1 MSFRAILVDL
11 LGGYMTQYYRI
22 ADLVVAMDYFGRT
35 VKQAEP
41 YKTEPAEADMVI
53 RSDWQSLKAR
63 QSHLS
68 EEDCE
73 YLSTGASFYYQLTR
87 FDGMLLHS
95 SAVVLDG
102 FAYLFTAPCGT
113 GKSTHTALWQKV
125 FGDRAVI
132 LNDDKP
138 ALRRLD
144 GKWYA
149 YGTPWSGKHDKSI
162 NMRVPLGGIC
172 VLARGAENKIAPF
185 GGFPAIHALME
196 QTTRQKNAE
205 FTGRML
211 SLLDTLLTEVPV
223 FRMECNMDPDAARLS
238 HRVMSEAAMKGMKI

>member
-1 MSFRAILVDL
+1 MP
-11 LGGYMTQYYRI
+11 TYYTI
-22 ADLVVAMDYFGRT
+22 ADLTVAMSSFGRT
-35 VKQAEP
+35 VRQAAP
-41 YKTEPAEADMVI
+41 YETEPAAPDIVI
-53 RSDWQSLKAR
+53 RSDWQRLKSE
-63 QSHLS
+63 QPHLS

-73 YLSTGASFYYQLTR
+73 YLSTGASFYYQLPK

-113 GKSTHTALWQKV
+113 GKSTHTALWQTV
-125 FGDRAVI
+125 FGDRAAI

-149 YGTPWSGKHDKSI
+149 YGTPWSGKDDKCI

-172 VLARGAENKIAPF
+172 VLARGEENRIVSF
-185 GGFPAIHALME
+185 GGFPAVHALME
-196 QTTRQKNAE
+196 QTTRQRDEA
-205 FTGRML
+205 FTSRML

-223 FRMECNMDPDAARLS
+223 FRLECTMHPDAARLS
-238 HRVMSEAAMKGMKI
+238 QRVMSEAAMRLL